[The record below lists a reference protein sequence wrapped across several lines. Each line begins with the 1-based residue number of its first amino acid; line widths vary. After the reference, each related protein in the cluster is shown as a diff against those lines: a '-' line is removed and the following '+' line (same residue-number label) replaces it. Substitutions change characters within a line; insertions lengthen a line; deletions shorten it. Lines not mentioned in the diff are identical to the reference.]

1 MVKTEDTRAKDQAR
15 AQLETIAAMVKRL
28 EHCRD
33 CTGEDCE
40 LTDAEIYE
48 GINLHYKDG
57 DKATDEDKEQ
67 YHNEDDARQSLSEDP
82 LSLQVRSEWHT
93 PGEDEA
99 PTEYELLLCTG
110 GPAVRITGELSQ
122 HQEPETAKI
131 EYQDWFTPWVRYAN
145 TSSEEDE
152 TLLTYAR
159 QFYYGE

>member
-48 GINLHYKDG
+48 GINLYYKEG

-67 YHNEDDARQSLSEDP
+67 YHNEDDARQSISEDP

-152 TLLTYAR
+152 TLLTYGR

>member
-1 MVKTEDTRAKDQAR
+1 MVTTEDTRAKDQAR

-48 GINLHYKDG
+48 GINLYYKEG

-67 YHNEDDARQSLSEDP
+67 YHNEDDARQSISEDP

>member
-1 MVKTEDTRAKDQAR
+1 MVKAEDTRAKDQAR

-48 GINLHYKDG
+48 GINLYYKEG

-67 YHNEDDARQSLSEDP
+67 YHNEDDARQSISEDP

>member
-48 GINLHYKDG
+48 GINLYYKEG

-67 YHNEDDARQSLSEDP
+67 YHNEDDSLQSISEDP
-82 LSLQVRSEWHT
+82 LSLQVRS
-93 PGEDEA
+93 
-99 PTEYELLLCTG
+99 
-110 GPAVRITGELSQ
+110 
-122 HQEPETAKI
+122 
-131 EYQDWFTPWVRYAN
+131 
-145 TSSEEDE
+145 
-152 TLLTYAR
+152 
-159 QFYYGE
+159 

>member
-48 GINLHYKDG
+48 GINLYYKEG

-67 YHNEDDARQSLSEDP
+67 YHNEDDARQSISEDP